1 MEKNYGQKWKK
12 NVLKKEED
20 ISMTSK
26 QCLCGRSKVYPFC
39 DGSHKIKKQ
48 YEENATE
55 VESNTKEDGI
65 I

>member
-1 MEKNYGQKWKK
+1 
-12 NVLKKEED
+12 LKKEED
-20 ISMTSK
+20 INMTSK
-26 QCLCGRSKVYPFC
+26 QCLCGRSRIYPFC

-48 YEENATE
+48 YEENVAE